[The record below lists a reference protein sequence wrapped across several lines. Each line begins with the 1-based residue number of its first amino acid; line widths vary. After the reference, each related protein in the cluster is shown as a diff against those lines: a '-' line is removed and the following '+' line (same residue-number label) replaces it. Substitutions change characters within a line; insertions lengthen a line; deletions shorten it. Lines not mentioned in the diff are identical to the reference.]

1 MLCEN
6 CLSWTQSN
14 AFMGHGLASSGYF
27 CVKKNMPLEAA
38 TSQDVL
44 VENRAGWRAGC
55 HMSVF
60 CKSLLGAPTALLQL
74 KCPSAPRTTLCVSTS
89 ISQASDSLLYL
100 RDISFYPLP
109 PSVSPETCASLLFCH
124 DGTVGLRGPWLLKTE
139 ARPVSS
145 TSAFPGIVHATQQN
159 MVKSCRMKQ

>member
-1 MLCEN
+1 MLCVN

-38 TSQDVL
+38 TSQDVQ
-44 VENRAGWRAGC
+44 VERGRGGGLDVTCLCSAWV
-55 HMSVF
+55 SPLP
-60 CKSLLGAPTALLQL
+60 SLSLQ
-74 KCPSAPRTTLCVSTS
+74 CPSAPRTTLCVSTS

-100 RDISFYPLP
+100 RDVSSYPLP
-109 PSVSPETCASLLFCH
+109 PSVSPKTCASLLFCH

-139 ARPVSS
+139 AGPILS
-145 TSAFPGIVHATQQN
+145 TSAFPGTVHATQQN
-159 MVKSCRMKQ
+159 IVNIC